1 MASQFSAMVSRGAR
15 VVMPSLYC
23 DGKDT
28 QSYYASVLQAASSA
42 GINVM
47 PCIWT
52 LTFEG
57 QTFNSTIVPRINAWV
72 NVSAYQSSSNASKL
86 L

>member
-1 MASQFSAMVSRGAR
+1 MVSRGAR

-28 QSYYASVLQAASSA
+28 QSYYSSVLAAASAANIS
-42 GINVM
+42 VM

-57 QTFNSTIVPRINAWV
+57 QTFYNTIVPRINTWV
-72 NVSAYQSSSNASKL
+72 NVRLPIEMHYMH
-86 L
+86 